1 MKKIISALLMGV
13 LCISLMACG
22 NTKEADK
29 DNNAS
34 NIATSETT
42 ETANVENQPEKSQSA
57 ENSQTSEEPTVTEN
71 DASSDVETDTSE
83 AETET
88 ESSTT
93 LVVYFSATGN
103 TKAIAEA
110 IADGLQADIY
120 EIVPEEPY
128 TDADLNY
135 NDDNSRSTLEMNDSS
150 ARPEISG
157 TIENFEQYT
166 TIFMGYP
173 IWWGEAPRIMDTFV
187 ESYDFTDK
195 TVIPFC
201 TSISSGIGSSANTLA
216 SLAGNGDWMSGQS
229 FGESEDADTVIG
241 WARQYQN

>member
-1 MKKIISALLMGV
+1 MKKLTSLLLVIAISVFMV
-13 LCISLMACG
+13 ACG
-22 NTKEADK
+22 SQNREDRNETSGSSTEAK
-29 DNNAS
+29 
-34 NIATSETT
+34 TT
-42 ETANVENQPEKSQSA
+42 EATEEESA
-57 ENSQTSEEPTVTEN
+57 VTEN
-71 DASSDVETDTSE
+71 QSTDESEVATEPESQVE
-83 AETET
+83 ETENKQVSDT
-88 ESSTT
+88 VNSST

-103 TKAIAEA
+103 TKAIAED
-110 IADGLQADIY
+110 IAEGLQADIY

-150 ARPEISG
+150 ARPGISG
-157 TIENFEQYT
+157 TIDNFGQYT
-166 TIFMGYP
+166 TIYLGYP

-216 SLAGNGDWMSGQS
+216 SLAGSGDWMSGQS
-229 FGESEDADTVIG
+229 FGESEDADTVIE

>member
-1 MKKIISALLMGV
+1 MKKLTSLLLVIAISVFMV
-13 LCISLMACG
+13 ACG
-22 NTKEADK
+22 SQNREDRNENSGSPAEAK
-29 DNNAS
+29 
-34 NIATSETT
+34 TT
-42 ETANVENQPEKSQSA
+42 EATEEESA
-57 ENSQTSEEPTVTEN
+57 VTEN
-71 DASSDVETDTSE
+71 QSTDESEVATEPESQVE
-83 AETET
+83 ETENKQVSDT
-88 ESSTT
+88 VNSST

-103 TKAIAEA
+103 TKAIAED
-110 IADGLQADIY
+110 IAEGLQADIY
-120 EIVPEEPY
+120 EIVPEKPY

-150 ARPEISG
+150 ARPGISG
-157 TIENFEQYT
+157 TIDNFEQYT
-166 TIFMGYP
+166 TIYLGYP

-216 SLAGNGDWMSGQS
+216 SLAGSGDWMNGQS
-229 FGESEDADTVIG
+229 FGESEDADTVIE